1 MQGQAS
7 RQGGQAEEGSEWG
20 GDFYGGWG
28 MPKIRSETFETRLT
42 YRLGVSLSPPGYLT
56 VANPEPGTD
65 EMTPS
70 NARVP
75 TQYFSVINSTKTPVC
90 KTFLGE
96 PVARWLLWQATT
108 TNAYSTKFTLW
119 TREPARASAMM
130 VRRLGGLDPP
140 TGPWIAATKRLA
152 KYKK

>member
-1 MQGQAS
+1 
-7 RQGGQAEEGSEWG
+7 
-20 GDFYGGWG
+20 
-28 MPKIRSETFETRLT
+28 
-42 YRLGVSLSPPGYLT
+42 
-56 VANPEPGTD
+56 
-65 EMTPS
+65 MTPS